1 MREVARAAGVSLN
14 AVSLALRGDPQIPE
28 GTRRRIIAV
37 AAELG
42 YRKDPLL
49 ARALARAR
57 AGPETRFR
65 ATLALLNAN
74 EDPLAFTRHPT
85 VPAYVAGCHRRA
97 RQLGY
102 VLDEFWL
109 ADPLL
114 DARAMGRVWR
124 ARGIEGA
131 VAVGLMREDRL
142 PEAARPLWRE
152 FPCVVTG
159 VATREPALSFAC
171 ADHHRL
177 VLDAFRAT
185 VAAGYE
191 RPALVLDETID
202 RLTLGRF
209 TGGFLVAQ
217 QSLRKHQRLRP
228 FVRVAEARA
237 RPELFQRW
245 LERERP
251 DAILTLYHEVR
262 RWLGAAGWRVPRDVG
277 LVQLERR
284 ADHPGWAGM
293 DQHND
298 VVGETAVE
306 MLVAMIQGGVVGVP
320 DFPRATLVGS
330 SWVPGRTLP
339 RRTKGQRMASRV
351 FPLVS

>member
-14 AVSLALRGDPQIPE
+14 AVSLALRHDRSIPE
-28 GTRRRIIAV
+28 GTRARIAAV
-37 AAELG
+37 AERLG

-57 AGPETRFR
+57 AGPGGRLR

-74 EDPLAFTRHPT
+74 EDRLAFERHPT
-85 VPAYVAGCHRRA
+85 IPAYVEGCRRRA
-97 RQLGY
+97 GQLGY
-102 VLDEFWL
+102 ALDEFWL
-109 ADPLL
+109 ADPAL

-131 VAVGLMREDRL
+131 LVVGLMKEDRL
-142 PEAARPLWRE
+142 PPRSAPLWAE

-177 VLDAFRAT
+177 VLEAFRQT
-185 VAAGYE
+185 VERGYR
-191 RPALVLDETID
+191 RPGLVLDERID

-217 QSLRKHQRLRP
+217 QVFGGGERTRP
-228 FVRVAEARA
+228 FYRVAEARVQ
-237 RPELFQRW
+237 PGLFRRW

-262 RWLGAAGWRVPRDVG
+262 RWVEALGWRVPADVG

-284 ADHPGWAGM
+284 RDHPAWAGM

-298 VVGETAVE
+298 LVGEAAVDLLATAVQ
-306 MLVAMIQGGVVGVP
+306 AGPVGVP
-320 DFPRATLVGS
+320 EFPRAALIGS
-330 SWVPGRTLP
+330 SWVPGRSLP
-339 RRTKGQRMASRV
+339 RRRAGS
-351 FPLVS
+351 